1 MPLAATIFSVPRMNG
16 YGSSSDENAPVTYLN
31 GYPLYAA
38 HFIAAVFSLS
48 MLATTLCLGLN
59 AGAVSSW
66 ITFSSDRVLSG
77 QIWRIFSYGL
87 WNPPALQFVADMF
100 MIVWFGLEIEKF
112 FGRKKFLILY
122 GCLYLLTPTLFTALG
137 FFLPLQLSGEL
148 GAFALFIAFATLY
161 PNQPL
166 LFNVPAQWMAFLLV
180 SLFSL
185 MAIAS
190 RDTVGLITL
199 WTTCGFAFAFI
210 RYEQGVFTLTK
221 LWRFARPSPPRAT
234 STGRPQKIAPS
245 PSAAP
250 EATMAEVDAL
260 LDKIAKSGI
269 ASLTSKERA
278 RLETARSDLLQR
290 KGDRR

>member
-1 MPLAATIFSVPRMNG
+1 
-16 YGSSSDENAPVTYLN
+16 
-31 GYPLYAA
+31 
-38 HFIAAVFSLS
+38 
-48 MLATTLCLGLN
+48 
-59 AGAVSSW
+59 
-66 ITFSSDRVLSG
+66 
-77 QIWRIFSYGL
+77 
-87 WNPPALQFVADMF
+87 
-100 MIVWFGLEIEKF
+100 
-112 FGRKKFLILY
+112 
-122 GCLYLLTPTLFTALG
+122 
-137 FFLPLQLSGEL
+137 
-148 GAFALFIAFATLY
+148 
-161 PNQPL
+161 
-166 LFNVPAQWMAFLLV
+166 MAFLLV

-199 WTTCGFAFAFI
+199 WITCGFAFAFI
-210 RYEQGVFTLTK
+210 RYEQGGFTLTK

-234 STGRPQKIAPS
+234 STSRPKIAPC